1 MRYSIDRI
9 EGKMAVC
16 EREDGIFESFPLER
30 LYPGAAEGDLF
41 TLDGEIAVPLP
52 EETEQIREK
61 NILLQQSL
69 FEEE

>member
-9 EGKMAVC
+9 EGKIAVC
-16 EREDGIFESFPLER
+16 EREDGVFEPLPLEC

-41 TLDGEIAVPLP
+41 TLDGKTAVPLT
-52 EETEQIREK
+52 EETERIRKK